1 MASSRHRETMSTYMQ
16 RSTLLRVKSYDLGTD
31 CRTHGTPSWM
41 MPDYVAF
48 STRILFDLAGAGVT
62 PGRTR
67 PSHCVGPSLSCRGRQ
82 VLPGATP
89 ASVQRETVK
98 KSLGR
103 SVSTIS
109 ICGTMLRSRRDYQ
122 YATVEMLGFYIIIRY
137 LENIIK
143 N

>member
-16 RSTLLRVKSYDLGTD
+16 RSILLRVKSYDLGTD
-31 CRTHGTPSWM
+31 CLIHGKPSWM

-48 STRILFDLAGAGVT
+48 STRVLFDLAGAGAT
-62 PGRTR
+62 SGRTR

-82 VLPGATP
+82 VLPGATL

>member
-1 MASSRHRETMSTYMQ
+1 
-16 RSTLLRVKSYDLGTD
+16 
-31 CRTHGTPSWM
+31 M
-41 MPDYVAF
+41 MPDYMAF
-48 STRILFDLAGAGVT
+48 STRVLFDLAGAGAT
-62 PGRTR
+62 SGRTR

-82 VLPGATP
+82 VLPDATP
-89 ASVQRETVK
+89 APVQRETVK

-109 ICGTMLRSRRDYQ
+109 ICWTMLRSRRDYQ

>member
-1 MASSRHRETMSTYMQ
+1 MQ

-31 CRTHGTPSWM
+31 CLIHGKPSWM
-41 MPDYVAF
+41 MPDYLAF
-48 STRILFDLAGAGVT
+48 STRVLFDLAGAGTT

-67 PSHCVGPSLSCRGRQ
+67 PSHCVGSSLSCRGQQ
-82 VLPGATP
+82 VLPGATMAP
-89 ASVQRETVK
+89 VQRETVK

>member
-16 RSTLLRVKSYDLGTD
+16 RSILLRVKSYDLGTD
-31 CRTHGTPSWM
+31 CLIHGKPSWM
-41 MPDYVAF
+41 MQHSQS
-48 STRILFDLAGAGVT
+48 STRALFDLAGAGVT
-62 PGRTR
+62 SGRTK
-67 PSHCVGPSLSCRGRQ
+67 PSHCVGPSLSYRGPQ